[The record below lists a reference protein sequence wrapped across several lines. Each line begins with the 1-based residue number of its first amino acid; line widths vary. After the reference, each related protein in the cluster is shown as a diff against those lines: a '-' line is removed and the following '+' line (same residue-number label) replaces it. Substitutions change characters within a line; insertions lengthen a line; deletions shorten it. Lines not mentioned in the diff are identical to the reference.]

1 MAGRGPCNE
10 CEGSQKARFVKD
22 ILRII
27 RYTLVLK
34 RYYLATAAFVVVVA
48 LLNQA
53 NPFLLKFL
61 VDAVVKRGSGQSVE
75 TSHFGRLLALLF
87 AAGVLVSLLTNIQG
101 YIGDLLGTKLQT
113 LLSQRYYDHLLE
125 LPLEFYDNAVTGGLT
140 SKLERSIAGISQLV
154 QAMANNFIGFFLSSA
169 FTLVILARYSPFVAL
184 LLAVLFPLY
193 IWLTTRTSRGWQGR
207 QVGINQETD
216 YANGRFIEV
225 IGNIRVVKSFV
236 HERVERNIFADAR
249 RSIEAQTKVQS
260 RYWHRDDVWRG
271 LSLNLI
277 FFAIY
282 AIIIAQ
288 ALNGS
293 FGPLEQ
299 SIGTVVLMLQ
309 LSLQAQFPLFASSFV
324 VDQIQRAAADSK
336 DFFAVMSEAPTI
348 VDAADAAE
356 LEVTAGRVEYRDVSF
371 HYQGGQ
377 PVINDVSFTIEP
389 GTKVA
394 LVGESGEGK
403 TTLANL
409 LLRLYEA
416 TDGRIAIDGADIR
429 SVSQSSLRRAIGVV
443 FQEPALFSGTVLEN
457 ITYGQAASDQEQVS
471 AAARAANAL
480 DFIERLPEGFDTQI
494 GERGV
499 KLSGGQKQR
508 IAIAR
513 ALMKNPPI
521 LILDEATSSL
531 DSKAERE
538 VQDALDRLM
547 RGRTTL
553 IIAHRLAT
561 IQNVDVIVGIRH
573 GAVSEIGSP
582 AMLADG
588 DGIYAEL
595 LRLQAPT
602 TANKAKLKEYDI
614 A

>member
-1 MAGRGPCNE
+1 
-10 CEGSQKARFVKD
+10 
-22 ILRII
+22 
-27 RYTLVLK
+27 LK
-34 RYYLATAAFVVVVA
+34 RYYLATAFFVVVVA

-61 VDAVVKRGSGQSVE
+61 VDAVVKRGSGQPVE
-75 TSHFGRLLALLF
+75 TSYFGLLLGLLF
-87 AAGVLVSLLTNIQG
+87 AAGILISVITNVQG
-101 YIGDLLGTKLQT
+101 HIGDLLGAKLQT

-125 LPLEFYDNAVTGGLT
+125 LPLEYYDNAITGGIT
-140 SKLERSIAGISQLV
+140 NKLERSIASISQLI
-154 QAMANNFIGFFLSSA
+154 QAMANNFIGFFLTSA
-169 FTLVILARYSPFVAL
+169 FTLVILARYSPLVAL

-193 IWLTTRTSRGWQGR
+193 IWLTTRTSRAWQKK
-207 QVGINQETD
+207 QEGINSDND
-216 YANGRFIEV
+216 YANGRFVEA

-236 HERVERNIFADAR
+236 YERAESKTFARSR
-249 RSIEAQTKVQS
+249 RVVEAQTKEQS
-260 RYWHRDDVWRG
+260 RQWHREDVWRG
-271 LSLNLI
+271 LSLNVI
-277 FFAIY
+277 FFGIY

-288 ALNGS
+288 ALNGT
-293 FGPLEQ
+293 FGPLQQ

-309 LSLQAQFPLFASSFV
+309 LSLQAQFPLFASSFI
-324 VDQIQRAAADSK
+324 VDQFQRASADSK
-336 DFFAVMSEAPTI
+336 DFFAVMDLVPAI
-348 VDAADAAE
+348 VDVEGAAE

-377 PVINDVSFTIEP
+377 PVLSHVSFTIEP

-409 LLRLYEA
+409 VLRFYEL
-416 TDGRIAIDGADIR
+416 TEGEICIDGRDVR
-429 SVSQSSLRRAIGVV
+429 TVTQSSLRRNIGVV
-443 FQEPALFSGTVLEN
+443 FQEPALFSGTVREN
-457 ITYGQAASDQEQVS
+457 ITYGQSSFAPEEVVV
-471 AAARAANAL
+471 AARAANTH
-480 DFIERLPEGFDTQI
+480 DFIERLPEGYDTQI

-513 ALMKNPPI
+513 ALMKDAPI

-538 VQDALDRLM
+538 VQDALERLM
-547 RGRTTL
+547 QGRTTL
-553 IIAHRLAT
+553 IIAHRLST
-561 IQNVDVIVGIRH
+561 IQNVDMIVGIRH
-573 GAVSEIGSP
+573 GGVAETGSP
-582 AMLADG
+582 AQLADG

-614 A
+614 ARV

>member
-1 MAGRGPCNE
+1 MRG
-10 CEGSQKARFVKD
+10 
-22 ILRII
+22 ILRIV
-27 RYTLVLK
+27 RYTWELK
-34 RYYLATAAFVVVVA
+34 RYYLATAFFVVVVA
-48 LLNQA
+48 LLNQV

-61 VDAVVKRGSGQSVE
+61 VDAVVKRGSGQPVE
-75 TSHFGRLLALLF
+75 TSYFGLLLGLLF
-87 AAGVLVSLLTNIQG
+87 AAGILISVITNVQG
-101 YIGDLLGTKLQT
+101 HIGDLLGAKLQT
-113 LLSQRYYDHLLE
+113 LLSQRYYAHLLE
-125 LPLEFYDNAVTGGLT
+125 LPLEYYDNAITGGIT
-140 SKLERSIAGISQLV
+140 NKLERSIASISQLI
-154 QAMANNFIGFFLSSA
+154 QAMANNFIGFFLTSA
-169 FTLVILARYSPFVAL
+169 FTLVILGRYSPLVAL

-193 IWLTTRTSRGWQGR
+193 IWLTTRTSRAWQKK
-207 QVGINQETD
+207 QEGINSDND
-216 YANGRFIEV
+216 YANGRFVEA

-236 HERVERNIFADAR
+236 HERAESKTFARSR
-249 RSIEAQTKVQS
+249 RVVEAQTKEQS
-260 RYWHRDDVWRG
+260 RQWHRDDVWRG
-271 LSLNLI
+271 LSLNVI
-277 FFAIY
+277 FFGIY

-288 ALNGS
+288 ALNGT
-293 FGPLEQ
+293 FGPLQQ

-324 VDQIQRAAADSK
+324 VDQIQQATADSK
-336 DFFAVMSEAPTI
+336 DFFAVMDLVPAI
-348 VDAADAAE
+348 VDVDGAIE

-377 PVINDVSFTIEP
+377 PVLSHVSFTIEP

-409 LLRLYEA
+409 VLRFYEL
-416 TDGRIAIDGADIR
+416 TEGEICIDGSDVRTA
-429 SVSQSSLRRAIGVV
+429 SQSSLRRNIGVV
-443 FQEPALFSGTVLEN
+443 FQEPALFSGTVREN
-457 ITYGQAASDQEQVS
+457 ITYGQSSFAPEEVVV
-471 AAARAANAL
+471 AARAANAH
-480 DFIERLPEGFDTQI
+480 DFIERLPEGYDTQI

-513 ALMKNPPI
+513 ALMKDAPI

-538 VQDALDRLM
+538 VQDALERLM
-547 RGRTTL
+547 QGRTTL
-553 IIAHRLAT
+553 IIAHRLST
-561 IQNVDVIVGIRH
+561 IQNVDMIVGIRH
-573 GAVSEIGSP
+573 GGVAETGSP
-582 AMLADG
+582 AQLSDG

-614 A
+614 ARV

>member
-1 MAGRGPCNE
+1 VRA
-10 CEGSQKARFVKD
+10 
-22 ILRII
+22 ILTII
-27 RYTLVLK
+27 RYTWVLK
-34 RYYLATAAFVVVVA
+34 RYYLATAFFVVVVA
-48 LLNQA
+48 LLTQA
-53 NPFLLKFL
+53 NPFLLKYL
-61 VDAVVKRGSGQSVE
+61 VDAVVQRGSGQSVA
-75 TSHFGRLLALLF
+75 TSHFGILLGLLF
-87 AAGVLVSLLTNIQG
+87 SAGILISFLTNIQG
-101 YIGDLLGTKLQT
+101 HIGDLLGAKLQT

-125 LPLEFYDNAVTGGLT
+125 LPLEFYDNAITGGLT
-140 SKLERSIAGISQLV
+140 SKLDRSIAGISQLI

-169 FTLVILARYSPFVAL
+169 FTLVILARYSPLVSV

-193 IWLTTRTSRGWQGR
+193 IWLTTRTSRNWQK
-207 QVGINQETD
+207 QQAEINKDTD

-236 HERVERNIFADAR
+236 HERVESGIFAGAR
-249 RSIEAQTKVQS
+249 ESIEARTKVQS
-260 RYWHRDDVWRG
+260 RRWHRDDVWRG

-282 AIIIAQ
+282 AIIIWQ

-293 FGPLEQ
+293 FGPIQ
-299 SIGTVVLMLQ
+299 KSIGTVVLMLQ
-309 LSLQAQFPLFASSFV
+309 LSLQAQFPLFASSFI

-336 DFFAVMSEAPTI
+336 DFFAVMSQVPTI
-348 VDAADAAE
+348 VDVADAAE
-356 LEVTAGRVEYRDVSF
+356 LEVTSGRVEFRDVSF
-371 HYQGGQ
+371 HYLGGQ
-377 PVINDVSFTIEP
+377 RVLHDVGFTIAP
-389 GTKVA
+389 GTKLA

-416 TDGRIAIDGADIR
+416 SEGRILIDGSDIR
-429 SVSQSSLRRAIGVV
+429 TVTQASLRRAVGVV
-443 FQEPALFSGTVLEN
+443 FQEPALFSGTAREN
-457 ITYGQAASDQEQVS
+457 ISYGQTNFTPEQVV
-471 AAARAANAL
+471 AAARAANAH
-480 DFIERLPEGFDTQI
+480 DFIERLPEGYDTQI

-513 ALMKNPPI
+513 ALMKDPPI

-538 VQDALDRLM
+538 VQDALERLM
-547 RGRTTL
+547 SGRTTL
-553 IIAHRLAT
+553 IIAHRLST
-561 IQNVDVIVGIRH
+561 IQNVDVIVGIRQ
-573 GAVSEIGSP
+573 GAVAEVGSP
-582 AMLADG
+582 AELAEG

-595 LRLQAPT
+595 LRLQLPT
-602 TANKAKLKEYDI
+602 TANKAKLKQYDI